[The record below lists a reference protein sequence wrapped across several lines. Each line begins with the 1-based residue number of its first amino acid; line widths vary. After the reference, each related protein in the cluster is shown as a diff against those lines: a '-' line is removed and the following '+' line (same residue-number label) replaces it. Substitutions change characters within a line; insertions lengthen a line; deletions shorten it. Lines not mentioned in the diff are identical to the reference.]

1 MPMILSSTTV
11 DNAELTKPGAGALSE
26 NAPARAAASRS
37 AESPRKI
44 LLISNEVMHYRVPVY
59 NYFHRRFREYGYEF
73 CVIADRLQRENRKQL
88 QFELQ
93 ELPFDFGIYKRV
105 ISEAQPAAVILFLHL
120 KDLFIWPLMHWMK
133 VSGIPFAFW
142 TKGGN
147 WDAKGS
153 KWRYLMFNYVHALS
167 DSLILYAQPCK
178 DLITPRHHPKAFVA
192 NNTVNF
198 DDYPSVSASREEI
211 KLEFGIPFTK
221 TVIFMGRMGVGGG
234 RKRVDHLIEI
244 FRTLDRT
251 DVGLVLVGSG
261 LSEELK
267 ARMNTRNT
275 IYLGE
280 VQDDKDLQISKLCK
294 MADVCA
300 IPGHV
305 GLGLNQAF
313 YWGLPVVTEEGDHPP
328 EVFYL
333 KNGRNGFMVPGNDLT
348 EMKERLLDLLDN
360 DTLRTEFSRHARE
373 DILREASI
381 EGMFSAFKDSVDY
394 MKNKA
399 ENRPA
404 KR

>member
-1 MPMILSSTTV
+1 MSSEDFLITMTLSTTTV
-11 DNAELTKPGAGALSE
+11 DSTELTASAE
-26 NAPARAAASRS
+26 NPRVSADASRNHS
-37 AESPRKI
+37 SLRKV

-73 CVIADRLQRENRKQL
+73 CVMANQLQRENRKKL
-88 QFELQ
+88 QFEMQ
-93 ELPFDFGIYKRV
+93 EIPFEFGAYKKA

-133 VSGIPFAFW
+133 MKGIPFAFW

-153 KWRYLMFNYVHALS
+153 KWRYHMFNYVHAIS

-178 DLITPRHHPKAFVA
+178 DLIKPQYHAKSFVA

-198 DDYPSVSASREEI
+198 DDYPEVNESKEEI
-211 KLEFGIPFTK
+211 KREFKIPFAK
-221 TVIFMGRMGVGGG
+221 TVIFMGRMAAGGG
-234 RKRVDHLIEI
+234 RKKVDHLIEI
-244 FRTLDRT
+244 FRTLDRS

-267 ARMNTRNT
+267 ARLNPRNT

-305 GLGLNQAF
+305 GLGLNQAY
-313 YWGLPVVTEEGDHPP
+313 YWGLPVITQEDEHPP

-333 KNGRNGFMVPGNDLT
+333 KNGRNGYIVPRNDLN
-348 EMKERLLDLLDN
+348 EMKNRLLNLLD
-360 DTLRTEFSRHARE
+360 DDSLRAEFSGHARE

-381 EGMFSAFKDSVDY
+381 EGMFLGFKNSVDY
-394 MKNKA
+394 MNSGKK
-399 ENRPA
+399 PA
-404 KR
+404 KS